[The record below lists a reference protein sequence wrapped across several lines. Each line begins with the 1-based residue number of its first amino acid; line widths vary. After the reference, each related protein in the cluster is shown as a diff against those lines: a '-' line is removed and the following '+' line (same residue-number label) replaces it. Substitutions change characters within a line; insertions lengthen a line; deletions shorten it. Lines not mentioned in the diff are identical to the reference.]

1 MNIHA
6 FIHSILREYLQA
18 KYKAILRAEV
28 DVCICVCV
36 CYIAPFLAIFSVPN
50 KIKIQW
56 KILRQSNTTK

>member
-36 CYIAPFLAIFSVPN
+36 ILPPFLAIFSVPN

>member
-50 KIKIQW
+50 KIKIQ
-56 KILRQSNTTK
+56 